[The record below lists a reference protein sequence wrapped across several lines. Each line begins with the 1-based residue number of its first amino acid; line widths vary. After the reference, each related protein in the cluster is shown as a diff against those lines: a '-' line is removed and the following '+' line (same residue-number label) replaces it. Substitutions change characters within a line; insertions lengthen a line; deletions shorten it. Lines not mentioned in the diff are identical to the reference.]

1 MAVELVAMRE
11 ARGLRCAAA
20 CLLVPLPVK
29 AQTVRSPPPPA
40 VDEWAWLMV
49 MAVAFVCVIYCM
61 LAMLTFDDS
70 SDKYNDPMVPPKGEP
85 LGRRVRRR
93 LGLETGAATPGST
106 HLGLKLHRSADG
118 VVQRSDL

>member
-1 MAVELVAMRE
+1 MRE
-11 ARGLRCAAA
+11 APGLRCAAA

-40 VDEWAWLMV
+40 VDEWVWLMVMV

-118 VVQRSDL
+118 MVQRSDL